1 MDDASQPRDLLSL
14 TTEIVA
20 SFVGGN
26 TVAASD
32 VPTVITSV
40 FQALR
45 VGRPGRA
52 GQRRW
57 KRRCQRSRS
66 RNPSAATM

>member
-1 MDDASQPRDLLSL
+1 MDEDSQPRDLLSL

-45 VGRPGRA
+45 VA
-52 GQRRW
+52 GQDKPDKARNP
-57 KRRCQRSRS
+57 RCQRSRS
-66 RNPSAATM
+66 RNLSAATT